1 MKRIVLD
8 RLQPQFSALVFS
20 YLKANRITQGELA
33 ERVGIQRG
41 HLNELITSHRRKLTA
56 YYLMKFIKEGIV
68 KVAEIKDGKIESE
81 REESFWNQASEAENY
96 DTLKQ
101 IAELRKLGGNVKE
114 IINAAIVAL
123 RTKTS

>member
-1 MKRIVLD
+1 MKRLD
-8 RLQPQFSALVFS
+8 LVRLQPKFSFLAAS
-20 YLKANRITQGELA
+20 YLKQHRITQTELA
-33 ERVGIQRG
+33 AKIGMQRG
-41 HLNELITSHRRKLTA
+41 HVNELINGKRKLSA

-123 RTKTS
+123 CTKTS

>member
-1 MKRIVLD
+1 MKRIELV
-8 RLQPQFSALVFS
+8 RLQSKFSLLVS
-20 YLKANRITQGELA
+20 AYLQDNKLTQAELA

-41 HLNELITSHRRKLTA
+41 HLNELITSQSRKLSA
-56 YYLMKFIKEGIV
+56 YYLMKFIQEGII
-68 KVAEIKDGKIESE
+68 KVSEINDGKPLNE
-81 REESFWNQASEAENY
+81 REEMFWDQANEAENY

>member
-1 MKRIVLD
+1 MKRLD
-8 RLQPQFSALVFS
+8 LVRLQPKFSFLAAS
-20 YLKANRITQGELA
+20 YLKQHRITQTELA
-33 ERVGIQRG
+33 AKIGMQRG
-41 HLNELITSHRRKLTA
+41 HVNELINGKRKLSA

>member
-1 MKRIVLD
+1 MFWD
-8 RLQPQFSALVFS
+8 Q
-20 YLKANRITQGELA
+20 AN
-33 ERVGIQRG
+33 
-41 HLNELITSHRRKLTA
+41 
-56 YYLMKFIKEGIV
+56 
-68 KVAEIKDGKIESE
+68 
-81 REESFWNQASEAENY
+81 EAENY

>member
-1 MKRIVLD
+1 MKRIELV
-8 RLQPQFSALVFS
+8 RLQSKFSLLVS
-20 YLKANRITQGELA
+20 AYLQDNKLTQAELA

-41 HLNELITSHRRKLTA
+41 HLNELITSQSRKLSA
-56 YYLMKFIKEGIV
+56 YYLMKFIQEGII
-68 KVAEIKDGKIESE
+68 KVSEINDGKPLNE
-81 REESFWNQASEAENY
+81 REEMFWDQANEAENY

-101 IAELRKLGGNVKE
+101 IAELRKFGGNVKE